1 MTLRR
6 FDIPQLRAAIAMI
19 FCWLMATPVSMAQ
32 GDALLTQY
40 WALPTYYNPGAVG
53 DTDNLRIRGGARLQW
68 VGIDN
73 APKSFIAAADMPFKF
88 VNKRFGTGLTV
99 QQESYGLF
107 HNLTID
113 AQIGYKLKILK
124 GELTVALQAGLYN
137 QQFKGTEVYIPDDDN
152 YHDPADDAIP
162 TRDVAG
168 NALDLGIGAFYVHK
182 KFWAGI
188 SLLHANNPTVSF
200 TDDTQNSASRAGES
214 TGGGSVSDLSKKY
227 QFTASRTAYFMA
239 GSNIPIKNTLFEVI
253 PSLLVRSDFTTTDF
267 QLTGRVRYNKLFTA
281 GLGYRHNDAV
291 SIMLGA
297 ELKGIFIGYS
307 YDYHISDISKASSG
321 SHELVAGYNL
331 KLDFSEKNRHKHKSI
346 RIM

>member
-1 MTLRR
+1 MTHRSH
-6 FDIPQLRAAIAMI
+6 IIYIAV
-19 FCWLMATPVSMAQ
+19 CAVLLLLSVTPKANAQ

-53 DTDNLRIRGGARLQW
+53 DTDYLRIRGGARLQW
-68 VGIDN
+68 MGIDN
-73 APKSFIAAADMPFKF
+73 APRSFIAAADMPFKLG
-88 VNKRFGTGLTV
+88 NRRLGTGLVV

-107 HNLTID
+107 HNFTLD
-113 AQIGYKLKILK
+113 AQIGYKLKVLK
-124 GELTVALQAGLYN
+124 GELTVALSLGLYN
-137 QQFKGTEVYIPDDDN
+137 QQFKGSEVYIPDDDN
-152 YHDPADDAIP
+152 FHDSADDAIP

-168 NALDLGIGAFYVHK
+168 NAFDIGIGAFYVHK
-182 KFWAGI
+182 KFWAGLSI
-188 SLLHANNPTVSF
+188 LHANNPTVTFSS
-200 TDDTQNSASRAGES
+200 DTETSSRTGETGDGS
-214 TGGGSVSDLSKKY
+214 TSEMAKNY
-227 QFTASRTAYFMA
+227 QFTASRSAYFMA

-253 PSLLVRSDFTTTDF
+253 PSLMVRSDFTTTDF

-281 GLGYRHNDAV
+281 GLGYRYNDAL

-297 ELKGIFIGYS
+297 EIKGIFIGYS
-307 YDYHISDISKASSG
+307 YDYHLSDIAKASSG

>member
-1 MTLRR
+1 MTHRSHIIYIAVCAVLLLRSV
-6 FDIPQLRAAIAMI
+6 
-19 FCWLMATPVSMAQ
+19 TPKANAQ

-53 DTDNLRIRGGARLQW
+53 DTDYLRIRGGARLQW
-68 VGIDN
+68 MGIDN
-73 APKSFIAAADMPFKF
+73 APRSFIAAADMPFKLG
-88 VNKRFGTGLTV
+88 NRRLGTGLVV

-107 HNLTID
+107 HNFTLD
-113 AQIGYKLKILK
+113 AQIGYKLKVLK
-124 GELTVALQAGLYN
+124 GELTVALSLGLYN
-137 QQFKGTEVYIPDDDN
+137 QQFKGSEVYIPDDDN
-152 YHDPADDAIP
+152 FHDSADDAIP

-168 NALDLGIGAFYVHK
+168 NAFDIGIGAFYVHK
-182 KFWAGI
+182 KFWAGLSI
-188 SLLHANNPTVSF
+188 LHANNPTVTFSS
-200 TDDTQNSASRAGES
+200 DTETSSRTGETGDGS
-214 TGGGSVSDLSKKY
+214 TSEMAKNY
-227 QFTASRTAYFMA
+227 QFTASRSAYFMA

-253 PSLLVRSDFTTTDF
+253 PSLMVRSDFTTTDF

-281 GLGYRHNDAV
+281 GLGYRYNDAL

-297 ELKGIFIGYS
+297 EIKGIFIGYS
-307 YDYHISDISKASSG
+307 YDYHLSDIAKASSG